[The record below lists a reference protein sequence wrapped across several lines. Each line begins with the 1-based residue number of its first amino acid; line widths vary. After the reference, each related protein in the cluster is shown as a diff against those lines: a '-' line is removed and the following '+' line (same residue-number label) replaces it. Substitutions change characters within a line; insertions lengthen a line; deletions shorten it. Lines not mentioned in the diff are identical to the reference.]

1 MGLSMPL
8 RFRPPKQLSTTLE
21 TPALEGLV
29 MHETLYGSLARRVFM
44 RNLLVAAL
52 LAILAY
58 QGVCLSFYASKT
70 VYVPYVLLVRD
81 DGSYHVLTPPDP
93 TWSPDDALARNDIE
107 RFIYATRSVLMDPP
121 ENTRRWEAVLKC
133 ATAQGQRDAE
143 AAYWRLKDELKT
155 FRGKIQVEIKT
166 ILTRAALHTYEVL
179 WTETRFDEN
188 NDRVPAAYGGF
199 TMWRG
204 VFTVKFD
211 RMAANPNTCP
221 DGVLYDSGVIS
232 EEH

>member
-1 MGLSMPL
+1 M
-8 RFRPPKQLSTTLE
+8 QLSTTLK

-29 MHETLYGSLARRVFM
+29 MHETLYGSLARRIST

-52 LAILAY
+52 LAIVAY
-58 QGVCLSFYASKT
+58 QGVCLGFYASKT
-70 VYVPYVLLVRD
+70 VYVPYILLVRED
-81 DGSYHVLTPPDP
+81 QSYYVLTPPDP
-93 TWSPDDALARNDIE
+93 TWSPDDALARNDVE

-133 ATAQGQRDAE
+133 MTAQGQRE
-143 AAYWRLKDELKT
+143 GVAAYWRLKDELKT

-166 ILTRAALHTYEVL
+166 TLTRAALHTYEVL
-179 WTETRFDEN
+179 WAETRFDEN
-188 NDRVPAAYGGF
+188 NDRVPGPTGF

-211 RMAANPNTCP
+211 RLAANPNTCP
-221 DGVLYDSGVIS
+221 DGVLYDSWVIS